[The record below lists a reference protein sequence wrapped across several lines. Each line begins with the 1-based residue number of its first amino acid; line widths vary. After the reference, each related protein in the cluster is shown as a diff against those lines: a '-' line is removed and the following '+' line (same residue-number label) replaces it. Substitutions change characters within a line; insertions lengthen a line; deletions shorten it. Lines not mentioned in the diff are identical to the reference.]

1 VLISGVVKDKNDNQ
15 PLPYVSVVV
24 RDKSGKIDSRH
35 SISTNTDGEFTLKV
49 PVPANVTFT
58 YIGYEPVV
66 RKITKEMSEMTVL
79 MSLSEN
85 MLDETVVV
93 GYQKKSRAAVTASV
107 QVVEAEDL
115 VNTPVANAME
125 LLQGRVPGLNIQ
137 IQNGTPGGMPSFTL
151 RGISDISITKQGEDF
166 VLGSSAPLFVVDGI
180 PLENIDMN
188 SIATSLNLGGVLI
201 T

>member
-1 VLISGVVKDKNDNQ
+1 M
-15 PLPYVSVVV
+15 
-24 RDKSGKIDSRH
+24 
-35 SISTNTDGEFTLKV
+35 
-49 PVPANVTFT
+49 PANVTFT

-166 VLGSSAPLFVVDGI
+166 VLGSSAPLLWSMEFLWKI
-180 PLENIDMN
+180 
-188 SIATSLNLGGVLI
+188 
-201 T
+201 

>member
-1 VLISGVVKDKNDNQ
+1 M
-15 PLPYVSVVV
+15 
-24 RDKSGKIDSRH
+24 
-35 SISTNTDGEFTLKV
+35 
-49 PVPANVTFT
+49 PANVTFT
-58 YIGYEPVV
+58 YVGYEPVV
-66 RKITKEMSEMTVL
+66 RKITKEMSKMTVL

-137 IQNGTPGGMPSFTL
+137 IQNGTPGGVPSFTL

-166 VLGSSAPLFVVDGI
+166 VLGSSAPLFVVDGREVMAL
-180 PLENIDMN
+180 PKF
-188 SIATSLNLGGVLI
+188 LI
-201 T
+201 RVIM